1 MNFKKFYKS
10 VNFELGKEFN
20 DTMRITQGDAN
31 SRGLYVMV
39 VHKNVPLEIDAETME
54 FVMRDPND
62 NPITI
67 DAVNEDGIFRV
78 DFDSQVSAFSG
89 IGMCALVLYGT
100 NSEKV
105 TEKKFKIIID
115 ENLEP

>member
-1 MNFKKFYKS
+1 MDFKKFYKS
-10 VNFELGKEFN
+10 VKFEFGKEFK

-39 VHKNVPLEIDAETME
+39 IHKNTPLEITTETMK
-54 FVMRDPND
+54 FVMRDPN
-62 NPITI
+62 NELITI
-67 DAVNEDGIFRV
+67 DAVNEDGIFRI
-78 DFDSQVSAFSG
+78 DFNSRVSELAG
-89 IGMCALVLYGT
+89 IGMCALVLYGA

-115 ENLEP
+115 ENIES